1 MQLGKHSPKLSQLRK
16 AIWRGT
22 LTDEGL
28 LPIEGPILLEEAH
41 RSRIDRVARAVR
53 ASSDLFKTIQETEH
67 SQGIV
72 ATVRP
77 PQFSLEQ
84 ILNSSSPLIVVLCRL
99 QDPGNVGTIL
109 RIGEAFGAT
118 ACIALRGR
126 QSRSRHSP
134 R

>member
-41 RSRIDRVARAVR
+41 RSRIEIVDIFLRSGAPRPSIAGGQLHEVPP
-53 ASSDLFKTIQETEH
+53 DLFKTIQETEH

-77 PQFSLEQ
+77 PQFSLQQ
-84 ILNSSSPLIVVLCRL
+84 ILTRPRL
-99 QDPGNVGTIL
+99 
-109 RIGEAFGAT
+109 
-118 ACIALRGR
+118 
-126 QSRSRHSP
+126 
-134 R
+134 